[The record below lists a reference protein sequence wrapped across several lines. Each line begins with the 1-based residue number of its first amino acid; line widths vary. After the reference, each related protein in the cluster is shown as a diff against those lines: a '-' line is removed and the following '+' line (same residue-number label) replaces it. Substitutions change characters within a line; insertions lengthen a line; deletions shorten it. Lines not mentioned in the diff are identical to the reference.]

1 MDLFVRDSESTLII
15 GPTLSGRRRL
25 LYQLLRESPGRPAVV
40 ATREPTECLRSRYHR
55 LTGDDESTPIVID
68 CITDSLGRSKEDT
81 ETTKYAQDPGN
92 LTSIGMKFA
101 DVLDQHETDQ
111 LSVGLTNLSPLLVYT
126 SPSDV
131 FQFVHII
138 IQKSIGIDWPVI
150 ATIDPSVH
158 DPSTVEQFVPL
169 FDGVIETRRTDD
181 GGQELRVQ
189 KPGHTKWEAF

>member
-1 MDLFVRDSESTLII
+1 MDLSMRDSGLII

-25 LYQLLRESPGRPAVV
+25 LYRLLRESPGRPAVV
-40 ATREPTECLRSRYHR
+40 ATREPTERLRSRYHR
-55 LTGDDESTPIVID
+55 LTDDDASTPIVVD
-68 CITDSLGRSKEDT
+68 CITNSLGRSEEDT

-131 FQFVHII
+131 FQFTHILV
-138 IQKSIGIDWPVI
+138 QKSTGTDWPVI

-158 DPSTVEQFVPL
+158 DASTVEQFVPL
-169 FDGVIETRRTDD
+169 FDDVIETQRTDD
-181 GGQELRVQ
+181 GDQKLRVR
-189 KPGHTKWEAF
+189 KPEHTEWEAF